1 MKTIFSATAGAVLGS
16 ALIILALAMMNG
28 SESLMLRELVFS
40 LSCNALFCGL
50 CWWPLAKI
58 KSTDNLHFD
67 ALAGACLAFAGWFAL
82 PLALLKRKSVPH
94 AGKRLLLF
102 GKLSYALPALAFF
115 LLPQIRIAP
124 QMLESPAL
132 KLSAVEATP
141 DQDAPNVLLVVVD
154 TLRADVVLDPE
165 VPTPNLD
172 ALREDGTWADYAV
185 APCNQTLPSHL
196 VLLTGFDIEKVGMR
210 GNLSRWPS
218 RSMLADNKCLPI
230 AERYQLAG
238 YNTAAVSTN
247 MLLSSVDEDAGHQAF
262 SDGFD
267 TWHGIHYQTPFVDFL
282 SVIRRHT
289 LMGQI
294 LPTRFI
300 TFPLNRIL
308 FPNDIKHFLPH
319 YKEGERTTNSAIDY
333 LQDLQQDDR
342 PYFMLA
348 QYFDPHSPY
357 IAPNPARGSIA
368 RPDQRPAGYSAAP
381 EDEYFMR
388 VNLRNYCDNES
399 RPDDFL
405 PLSDYLHALYKEEVV
420 YLDQQLG
427 RLLEQSKLGSRE
439 TIIVFV
445 SDHGEGFGLY
455 GGVEHGS
462 SLYNEE
468 ILVPFIISG
477 PGVAKSNRLSYAPEM
492 IDAVY
497 TMLELSNITTV
508 NVDGQS
514 VVDDAYQT
522 RPAISFKIDHVSVID
537 GDYKFY
543 ASLTYPD
550 DSKPYEL
557 IPLTLYDLATDFD
570 ERNNIIDASP
580 EVVSAMRAI
589 IATRMA
595 NDLFPHITER
605 ELSGKQLQQLGELG
619 YTD

>member
-1 MKTIFSATAGAVLGS
+1 MKTIFSATAGAALSS
-16 ALIILALAMMNG
+16 AIIILALAIMNDG
-28 SESLMLRELVFS
+28 ESLMIRELVFS
-40 LSCNALFCGL
+40 LSCNTLFCGL

-82 PLALLKRKSVPH
+82 PLALLKRKNLPH
-94 AGKRLLLF
+94 VGQRLLLF
-102 GKLSYALPALAFF
+102 GKISYALPALAFF
-115 LLPQIRIAP
+115 LLPQMRIAP
-124 QMLESPAL
+124 QMLESPEL
-132 KLSAVEATP
+132 KLSTVEAAP
-141 DQDAPNVLLVVVD
+141 GRDAPNVLLVVVD

-172 ALREDGTWADYAV
+172 ALRENGTWADYAV

-196 VLLTGFDIEKVGMR
+196 VLLTGFDIEKIGMR

-238 YNTAAVSTN
+238 YNTAAVATN

-262 SDGFD
+262 ADGFD
-267 TWHGIHYQTPFVDFL
+267 TWHGIKYQTPFVDFL
-282 SVIRRHT
+282 SVILRHT

-294 LPTRFI
+294 LPTHLI

-308 FPNDIKHFLPH
+308 FPNDVKHFLPH

-357 IAPNPARGSIA
+357 IAPNPTRGSIA

-388 VNLRNYCDNES
+388 VNLRSYCRSES

-420 YLDQQLG
+420 YFDQQLG
-427 RLLEQSKLGSRE
+427 RLLEQSKLDSRE

-514 VVDDAYQT
+514 VVDDAYQA
-522 RPAISFKIDHVSVID
+522 RPAVSFKSDHVSVID

-557 IPLTLYDLATDFD
+557 IPLTLYDLSTDFD

-580 EVVSAMRAI
+580 EVVSAMRVI
-589 IATRMA
+589 IATRMV

-605 ELSGKQLQQLGELG
+605 ELSGKQAQQLGALG

>member
-1 MKTIFSATAGAVLGS
+1 
-16 ALIILALAMMNG
+16 
-28 SESLMLRELVFS
+28 
-40 LSCNALFCGL
+40 
-50 CWWPLAKI
+50 
-58 KSTDNLHFD
+58 
-67 ALAGACLAFAGWFAL
+67 
-82 PLALLKRKSVPH
+82 
-94 AGKRLLLF
+94 
-102 GKLSYALPALAFF
+102 
-115 LLPQIRIAP
+115 
-124 QMLESPAL
+124 
-132 KLSAVEATP
+132 
-141 DQDAPNVLLVVVD
+141 
-154 TLRADVVLDPE
+154 
-165 VPTPNLD
+165 
-172 ALREDGTWADYAV
+172 
-185 APCNQTLPSHL
+185 
-196 VLLTGFDIEKVGMR
+196 
-210 GNLSRWPS
+210 
-218 RSMLADNKCLPI
+218 
-230 AERYQLAG
+230 
-238 YNTAAVSTN
+238 
-247 MLLSSVDEDAGHQAF
+247 
-262 SDGFD
+262 
-267 TWHGIHYQTPFVDFL
+267 
-282 SVIRRHT
+282 
-289 LMGQI
+289 
-294 LPTRFI
+294 
-300 TFPLNRIL
+300 
-308 FPNDIKHFLPH
+308 
-319 YKEGERTTNSAIDY
+319 
-333 LQDLQQDDR
+333 
-342 PYFMLA
+342 MLA

-357 IAPNPARGSIA
+357 IAPNPVRGSIA
-368 RPDQRPAGYSAAP
+368 RPDSASRWLQRCSGRRIFYARKLAKTTATSEA
-381 EDEYFMR
+381 
-388 VNLRNYCDNES
+388 

-420 YLDQQLG
+420 YFDQQLG

-514 VVDDAYQT
+514 VVDGSYQT

-557 IPLTLYDLATDFD
+557 IPLTLYNLSTDFD

-580 EVVSAMRAI
+580 EVVSAMRDI
-589 IATRMA
+589 IAIRMA

-605 ELSGKQLQQLGELG
+605 ELSGKQLEQLGELG

>member
-1 MKTIFSATAGAVLGS
+1 M
-16 ALIILALAMMNG
+16 
-28 SESLMLRELVFS
+28 
-40 LSCNALFCGL
+40 
-50 CWWPLAKI
+50 
-58 KSTDNLHFD
+58 
-67 ALAGACLAFAGWFAL
+67 
-82 PLALLKRKSVPH
+82 
-94 AGKRLLLF
+94 
-102 GKLSYALPALAFF
+102 
-115 LLPQIRIAP
+115 
-124 QMLESPAL
+124 
-132 KLSAVEATP
+132 
-141 DQDAPNVLLVVVD
+141 
-154 TLRADVVLDPE
+154 
-165 VPTPNLD
+165 
-172 ALREDGTWADYAV
+172 
-185 APCNQTLPSHL
+185 
-196 VLLTGFDIEKVGMR
+196 
-210 GNLSRWPS
+210 
-218 RSMLADNKCLPI
+218 
-230 AERYQLAG
+230 
-238 YNTAAVSTN
+238 
-247 MLLSSVDEDAGHQAF
+247 
-262 SDGFD
+262 
-267 TWHGIHYQTPFVDFL
+267 
-282 SVIRRHT
+282 
-289 LMGQI
+289 
-294 LPTRFI
+294 
-300 TFPLNRIL
+300 

-537 GDYKFY
+537 GDY
-543 ASLTYPD
+543 TQT
-550 DSKPYEL
+550 
-557 IPLTLYDLATDFD
+557 I
-570 ERNNIIDASP
+570 ASP
-580 EVVSAMRAI
+580 
-589 IATRMA
+589 T
-595 NDLFPHITER
+595 N
-605 ELSGKQLQQLGELG
+605 
-619 YTD
+619 